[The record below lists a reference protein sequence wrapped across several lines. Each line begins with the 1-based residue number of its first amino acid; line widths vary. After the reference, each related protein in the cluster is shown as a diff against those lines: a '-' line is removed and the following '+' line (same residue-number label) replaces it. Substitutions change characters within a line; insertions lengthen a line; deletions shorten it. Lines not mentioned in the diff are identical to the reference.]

1 MKQKLLLM
9 YPICDIYI
17 YKTRLDDVLSHIL
30 LCDSMFDCDDQCCSV
45 QKDEIVIYIIGL

>member
-9 YPICDIYI
+9 YPICDIYT
-17 YKTRLDDVLSHIL
+17 YKTRLDVLSHIL
-30 LCDSMFDCDDQCCSV
+30 LCDGMLDGDDQCCSV